1 MQTVLEEILTG
12 FVKVYTIM
20 RDCEFTIWAFKISL
34 FNIFIS
40 LLVLEFIL
48 AVIFPHFMSDDDD

>member
-1 MQTVLEEILTG
+1 MQSVLEEILTG
-12 FVKVYTIM
+12 FVEMYTIM
-20 RDCEFTIWAFKISL
+20 RDCEFVIWTFHISL